1 MTAIEAKA
9 SALPVDTVDAADTVD
24 PADSASPADTV
35 DAADTGAKTTL
46 ENESSGRPRHDLPEL
61 EAFRG
66 LAALMVLFTHVGFD
80 SGAGIMSA
88 WAGWLSRLDFGVT
101 LFFLLSGFLLFRPY
115 VQHAYGRRP
124 AVSARSYLRRR
135 YVRIYPALIVVLIFD
150 YLISPG
156 AREASISEWLY
167 TLLMVQNYTMDFLDH
182 IPGMVQGWSLC
193 VEVSFY
199 LLLPLIAPLILGA
212 GTAAADASAR
222 ARAARQKRQART
234 PAQIRQAALELS
246 RRRLPYRLL
255 GTRDWRTE
263 LPAMRPGLLLA
274 GMVLVAVVWRF
285 TFLLYAGGQNRQ
297 NLWVPGFFDWFAA
310 GMALAWLRERDL
322 ELPRPIRE
330 LASSTGACWSLALAG
345 YWLTTTKLAG
355 PFGLE
360 AAATMSEALLKHFGY
375 LLIAILIMLPVI
387 LGDPMASWRRVACT
401 PFFGWLGQ
409 ISFGIFLWHPML
421 MAAIRRMLRLAPLT
435 GGGFWVTLILT
446 MLASAVAATLSW
458 RLIEQP
464 LQRRWRNGFRNR
476 RPAGAAPSRWL
487 VLRRKATSPS

>member
-9 SALPVDTVDAADTVD
+9 SAPPVD
-24 PADSASPADTV
+24 PAD
-35 DAADTGAKTTL
+35 TGASTTL
-46 ENESSGRPRHDLPEL
+46 ENEHSGRPRHDLPEL

-66 LAALMVLFTHVGFD
+66 LAAVMVLFTHVGFD
-80 SGAGIMSA
+80 SGAGVLSA

-150 YLISPG
+150 YFISPG

-167 TLLMVQNYTMDFLDH
+167 TLLMIQNYTMDFLNH

-199 LLLPLIAPLILGA
+199 LLLPLIAPVVLGT
-212 GTAAADASAR
+212 GTAAAHASAR
-222 ARAARQKRQART
+222 ARAAREQRQART
-234 PAQIRQAALELS
+234 PAEIRQAALELS
-246 RRRLPYRLL
+246 RRRLPYRIL
-255 GTRDWRTE
+255 GSRDWRAE

-274 GMVLVAVVWRF
+274 GMVLIAIAWRLI
-285 TFLLYAGGQNRQ
+285 FLVYAGGQNRQ
-297 NLWVPGFFDWFAA
+297 NLWLPGFFDWFAA
-310 GMALAWLRERDL
+310 GMALAWLRERDR
-322 ELPRPIRE
+322 EVPKPIRDI
-330 LASSTGACWSLALAG
+330 ASSTGACWSLALAG

-375 LLIAILIMLPVI
+375 LVIATLIMLPVV
-387 LGDPMASWRRVACT
+387 LGDPAASWRRVACT
-401 PFFGWLGQ
+401 PFFAWLGQ

-446 MLASAVAATLSW
+446 LIASSVAATLSW

-464 LQRRWRNGFRNR
+464 LQRRWRNGFRHR
-476 RPAGAAPSRWL
+476 RPTDAPPFRWP
-487 VLRRKATSPS
+487 VLRRKATSTS